1 MISILMELM
10 LTFTIIITSRSQ
22 ELGRL
27 LYILQQLSNKADLSA
42 EDNKRVSTVL
52 SALLKVLKEEAG
64 EDKED
69 KHDDDDEEE
78 EVEMVEVPNCIKLL
92 QIHVKD
98 KCIKSQ
104 SINGEKN

>member
-1 MISILMELM
+1 MELM

>member
-1 MISILMELM
+1 M
-10 LTFTIIITSRSQ
+10 
-22 ELGRL
+22 
-27 LYILQQLSNKADLSA
+27 
-42 EDNKRVSTVL
+42 L

-69 KHDDDDEEE
+69 KHDDDDDEEEEE

>member
-1 MISILMELM
+1 M
-10 LTFTIIITSRSQ
+10 
-22 ELGRL
+22 
-27 LYILQQLSNKADLSA
+27 
-42 EDNKRVSTVL
+42 L
-52 SALLKVLKEEAG
+52 SALLMVLKEEAG

>member
-1 MISILMELM
+1 M
-10 LTFTIIITSRSQ
+10 
-22 ELGRL
+22 
-27 LYILQQLSNKADLSA
+27 
-42 EDNKRVSTVL
+42 
-52 SALLKVLKEEAG
+52 LKEEAG

-69 KHDDDDEEE
+69 EHDDDEEE
-78 EVEMVEVPNCIKLL
+78 EEEEGKDIEIVEVPNCIKLL